1 MTDTTT
7 QAVTAL
13 LDTARAAQAD
23 AKAYRDANGI
33 TQIAPGFVPLMI
45 DTLAAVLFERDN
57 ATAEAHGAGDE
68 RASWKMAAEECEL
81 ECKALRAQLA
91 SALDKLELEK
101 TLTDGAH
108 ASARESALQAL
119 AAYGQAAEAHEA
131 QLAAEAMLAVA
142 VDALKKIATGT
153 APEAD
158 PDTGELIECWMDA
171 DEMREIAI
179 AAIRAADPVTK
190 SS

>member
-13 LDTARAAQAD
+13 LDKARAAQAD
-23 AKAYRDANGI
+23 AKDYREANGI
-33 TQIAPGFVPLMI
+33 TQIGVGFMPLMI
-45 DTLAAVLFERDN
+45 DTLAALLDNRNTAQANYAATWQAKERLIKERD
-57 ATAEAHGAGDE
+57 
-68 RASWKMAAEECEL
+68 
-81 ECKALRAQLA
+81 ALAAQLA
-91 SALDKLELEK
+91 AAE
-101 TLTDGAH
+101 AR
-108 ASARESALQAL
+108 ARESALEAL
-119 AAYGQAAEAHEA
+119 AAYGQAADAHTA
-131 QLAAEAMLAVA
+131 QLAAEAKLAVA

-171 DEMREIAI
+171 DEMRET
-179 AAIRAADPVTK
+179 AIRALDAISAADSVTK